1 MTTARPDEQWKNLA
15 ACRGTDTERFF
26 PISHK
31 SRSGADVASAIAV
44 CTSCPVQ
51 QPCLDYAM
59 SIPQTYG
66 IWGGTTEEQRRRLRR
81 PSGALSRSLLDRR

>member
-1 MTTARPDEQWKNLA
+1 MTRVDPGEPWQDLA

-31 SRSGADVASAIAV
+31 HRRGADAFALGI
-44 CTSCPVQ
+44 CMSCPVQ
-51 QPCLDYAM
+51 QPCLNYAM

-66 IWGGTTEEQRRRLRR
+66 IWGGTTEEQRERLRR
-81 PSGALSRSLLDRR
+81 RPAALP

>member
-1 MTTARPDEQWKNLA
+1 MTAAAPDDDWLDLA
-15 ACRGTDTERFF
+15 ACRGTDTEHFF

-31 SRSGADVASAIAV
+31 SRPGVDVNFALGI
-44 CTSCPVQ
+44 CMSCPVQ

-59 SIPQTYG
+59 SMPQTYG

-81 PSGALSRSLLDRR
+81 RHVALP